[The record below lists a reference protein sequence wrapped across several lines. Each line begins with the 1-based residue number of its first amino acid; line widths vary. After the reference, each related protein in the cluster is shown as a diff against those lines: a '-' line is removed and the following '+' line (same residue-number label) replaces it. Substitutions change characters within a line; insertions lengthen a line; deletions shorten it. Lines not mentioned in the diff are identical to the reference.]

1 MAIIFQQTRL
11 DDQIVSIYQT
21 HAQILPQ
28 IVIKCQVGN
37 VPVEKLAN
45 LKFGLFYGLNI
56 QNHVL
61 NVKQEIQNFTS
72 CRHDVADGRNVD
84 ITFAHLGREK
94 HARLRDRATDL
105 FVHFDPYQ
113 PQVLEVVVGQKRSE
127 KMGDE
132 VKLNFR
138 VNSSYLPLDKLDRLG
153 DELAQREAYDL
164 GKSVL
169 RQLAC
174 VL

>member
-1 MAIIFQQTRL
+1 M
-11 DDQIVSIYQT
+11 
-21 HAQILPQ
+21 
-28 IVIKCQVGN
+28 
-37 VPVEKLAN
+37 
-45 LKFGLFYGLNI
+45 
-56 QNHVL
+56 
-61 NVKQEIQNFTS
+61 
-72 CRHDVADGRNVD
+72 D